1 MTFTLFPRI
10 LRFLPALLCLGAL
23 AHPAAAQTPEPARFL
38 LESIVVEG
46 VQRDAPREIVVG
58 ESLLKPGTEYTEQE
72 LRQAVYRIKRLPFVV
87 DATFSLRK
95 GSERGAYELV
105 ITVKETSLFFY
116 SASLGGSYD
125 GDTFPGGDRVD
136 WGASGTVGARY
147 FVGSQGLVFGSV
159 QGYDQGGAQTAQ
171 VGYTHFN
178 LFGRGGFA
186 TVGLATSVDDDLA
199 DGYQGSFSLGLPLVG
214 NHSIRV
220 DLSTQRLDYGQFGGF
235 SFESEFYSSE
245 VAWIYDTTDDPL
257 FPSTGSRGTASV
269 GYGRAEDR
277 REGPDSRE
285 TFRSDGYQS
294 NLGVERYW
302 ALSPRQSIG
311 VDLGGNIGRFE
322 SDDPFF
328 SSGSTTRYNIGAGLL
343 HSMDLWGFERTER
356 IGDLRWE
363 NSVRFG
369 YADSD
374 STFFSS
380 NGSDLNLAT
389 SVAFRNT
396 WGVMRL
402 SFGYREVLDED
413 VR

>member
-1 MTFTLFPRI
+1 MTSTLFRRI
-10 LRFLPALLCLGAL
+10 LGSLPVLLCLGAPVL
-23 AHPAAAQTPEPARFL
+23 PAVAQTPEPARFL

-58 ESLLKPGTEYTEQE
+58 ESLLKPGSEYTEQE
-72 LRQAVYRIKRLPFVV
+72 LREAVYRVKRLPFVV
-87 DATFSLRK
+87 DADFSLRR
-95 GSERGAYELV
+95 GSERGTYELV
-105 ITVKETSLFFY
+105 IAVKETSILFY
-116 SASLGGSYD
+116 SANLAGGYD
-125 GDTFPGGDRVD
+125 GDAFPDEDRVD

-199 DGYQGSFSLGLPLVG
+199 DGYEGSFSLGLPLVG

-235 SFESEFYSSE
+235 SFESELYSSA

-257 FPSTGSRGTASV
+257 FPSTGSRVTGSV

-277 REGPDSRE
+277 RDGPDSRE
-285 TFRSDGYQS
+285 TFRSDGYQT
-294 NLGVERYW
+294 NLGMERYW

-311 VDLGGNIGRFE
+311 GDLRGNIGRFE

-328 SSGSTTRYNIGAGLL
+328 SGGATTRYSVGAGLL

-363 NSVRFG
+363 NSIGFG

-374 STFFSS
+374 SDFFSS
-380 NGSDLNLAT
+380 NSSDLNLAT
-389 SVAFRNT
+389 SVAFRNA

-402 SFGYREVLDED
+402 SFGYRENLDED
-413 VR
+413 VP